1 MSIES
6 ALAAARQALDDIDTA
21 AKDLVSAA
29 AAGPSESAL
38 TALWDDLMGVL
49 HRHAQSVPAPAGEP
63 PAAAPADTAP
73 AAEPAPEVGMVTST
87 DAAGNQ
93 LPPTEAQP
101 AS

>member
-49 HRHAQSVPAPAGEP
+49 HRHAQSVPTQADVNSPIVTD
-63 PAAAPADTAP
+63 APADTAP
-73 AAEPAPEVGMVTST
+73 PAEPAPEVGVVTST
-87 DAAGNQ
+87 DAAGNPV
-93 LPPTEAQP
+93 PPP
-101 AS
+101 A